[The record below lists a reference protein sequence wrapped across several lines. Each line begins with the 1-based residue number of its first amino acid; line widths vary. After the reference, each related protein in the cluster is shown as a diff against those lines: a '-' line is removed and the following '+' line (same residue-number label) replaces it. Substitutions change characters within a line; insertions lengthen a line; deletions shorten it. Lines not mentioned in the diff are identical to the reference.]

1 MANINV
7 KLKNA
12 SGDVLYPKTLWSNIE
27 GKPSIYPTNWGNIAG
42 NPLTVTN
49 TKLAWK
55 SIFINVVRLSADR
68 DEVVNYRVP
77 VGVAFVVVYTPR
89 STQDLTI
96 AHSGTFSVSDGDS
109 MTVREF
115 SY

>member
-1 MANINV
+1 M
-7 KLKNA
+7 
-12 SGDVLYPKTLWSNIE
+12 
-27 GKPSIYPTNWGNIAG
+27 
-42 NPLTVTN
+42 
-49 TKLAWK
+49 
-55 SIFINVVRLSADR
+55 RLSADR